1 MEFFM
6 YTAIS
11 KQLGEKKHLLQGD
24 WNCKKISKISSQA
37 ICWKFFQSK
46 PTETFWWP
54 KKPTPFLLLLRF
66 SLFLCP
72 WDRTLVTFW
81 SKMLIQKTQPP
92 FCLKNKEVKLHS
104 LFSASLPG
112 HLLWPQVAKYF
123 SPAHPHPF
131 PDYPPR
137 NPIPSWDHCLFGDL
151 RSDLLSGGC
160 WAPPE
165 GWAPHRKGS
174 PPLKPFYF
182 YFNVLFSKKTVGGG
196 VRQENSRQSKAHWRR
211 VKLNLQLVKDWE
223 DSLVLQGLAG
233 RRHWWFSF

>member
-11 KQLGEKKHLLQGD
+11 KQLGEKKRLLQGD
-24 WNCKKISKISSQA
+24 WNCKKISKISSRA

-81 SKMLIQKTQPP
+81 SKTLIQKTQPP

-112 HLLWPQVAKYF
+112 HLLRPQVAKYF

-131 PDYPPR
+131 PELLPR
-137 NPIPSWDHCLFGDL
+137 LSSQKSHSILGSLPVWGPLL
-151 RSDLLSGGC
+151 RCAQWRMLSTLRGL
-160 WAPPE
+160 
-165 GWAPHRKGS
+165 S
-174 PPLKPFYF
+174 PPTGKGHL
-182 YFNVLFSKKTVGGG
+182 
-196 VRQENSRQSKAHWRR
+196 H
-211 VKLNLQLVKDWE
+211 
-223 DSLVLQGLAG
+223 
-233 RRHWWFSF
+233 